1 MKHFLLPLIALLLLS
16 AKPLH
21 AQSVKTSY
29 DSTLAK
35 KLNADE
41 YGMKQYVLVLL
52 KTGTAQ
58 NVSQTVTDSLFKG
71 HMANLSRLAKAGKL
85 AVAGPFSKDQMYR
98 GLIILNTTTMEE
110 ARQLIDTDP
119 AVKAKLLDAEF
130 LHWYGSAAL
139 AETLEIHKRINK
151 KSH

>member
-1 MKHFLLPLIALLLLS
+1 MKHLLFPLIAFTLLS
-16 AKPLH
+16 VKPLR
-21 AQSVKTSY
+21 AQSAKASY

-52 KTGTAQ
+52 KTGPAQ

-130 LHWYGSAAL
+130 LQWYGSAAL
-139 AETLEIHKRINK
+139 AETLEIHKRINR